1 MLVVDASAVAELL
14 LARPAGTAVARALRD
29 HDFDLHAPH
38 LLDVELLSVL
48 RRVVAAGDATAE
60 RAGEAVTDL
69 LDLPIERYGHH
80 ILTPRIWE
88 LRDNFSAHDAA
99 YIALAESVADE
110 SVPLVTADARMA
122 RATGA
127 HTSVDV
133 ILAAPPLQ
141 SDDPS

>member
-14 LARPAGTAVARALRD
+14 LARPAGDAVARALRD

-60 RAGEAVTDL
+60 RAGEAVADL

-80 ILTPRIWE
+80 ILAPRIWE
-88 LRDNFSAHDAA
+88 LRENFSAYDAT
-99 YIALAESVADE
+99 YVALAESVADDGA
-110 SVPLVTADARMA
+110 SLVTADARMA
-122 RATGA
+122 RAASA

-133 ILAAPPLQ
+133 ILAA
-141 SDDPS
+141 